1 MKRSFVI
8 FQAEEHLPF
17 HKFLYPI
24 NPELALKKK
33 QTKKKLEPPIPAIA
47 ISRLLCCSI
56 YLTGKC
62 FF

>member
-33 QTKKKLEPPIPAIA
+33 QKKKNLNHQFQQLQYPGSFAVLYI
-47 ISRLLCCSI
+47 
-56 YLTGKC
+56 
-62 FF
+62 